1 MSEEEIYQ
9 RLLQLYIDSNLNFED
24 FYLLI
29 EKINTMIYYDNIN
42 G

>member
-1 MSEEEIYQ
+1 MTEEEIYQ
-9 RLLQLYIDSNLNFED
+9 KLLRLYIDSNLNYED

-29 EKINTMIYYDNIN
+29 QKFNLMIYYDNIN

>member
-1 MSEEEIYQ
+1 MTEEDIYQ
-9 RLLQLYIDSNLNFED
+9 KLLRLYIDSNLNYKD

-29 EKINTMIYYDNIN
+29 QKFNLMIYYDNIN

>member
-1 MSEEEIYQ
+1 MTEQEIYQ
-9 RLLQLYIDSNLNFED
+9 KLFQLYIDSNLNYED

-29 EKINTMIYYDNIN
+29 QKFNSMIYYDNIN

>member
-1 MSEEEIYQ
+1 MTEEEIYQ
-9 RLLQLYIDSNLNFED
+9 NLLQIYIKSNLDFED

-29 EKINTMIYYDNIN
+29 KKINEMIYYDNIN